1 MSAPPSFILQPAGAS
16 PRAARTGGRAFV
28 VCAAI
33 FLIVATGIA
42 AANVSAPVS
51 APGSVPVARGWWL
64 VAYLGLVGGVAQLL
78 LGPGLIA
85 LARHTDAAMPGLR
98 HAVAELVLWNVGTAV
113 VALADLAAAPEVV
126 LGGSVLL
133 LAALIL
139 FTVELRGASA
149 FARRPAPAWRRMYA
163 LLLVFLA
170 ASVVVGTVLA
180 YRGHA

>member
-1 MSAPPSFILQPAGAS
+1 MSAPPSFVLQPAGAS
-16 PRAARTGGRAFV
+16 PRAARTDGRAFV

-33 FLIVATGIA
+33 FLIVAAVIA
-42 AANVSAPVS
+42 VANVSTPI
-51 APGSVPVARGWWL
+51 GVPVAHGWWL
-64 VAYLGLVGGVAQLL
+64 VAYLALVGGVAQLL

-85 LARHTDAAMPGLR
+85 LARHTDAAMPSLR
-98 HAVAELVLWNVGTAV
+98 HGVAELVLWNVGTAA
-113 VALADLAAAPEVV
+113 VALADLAAAPGAV

-133 LAALIL
+133 VATLVL
-139 FTVELRGASA
+139 FTVELRGVSA